1 MEKQRKV
8 TLKIILKNKKSK
20 LVALLSLC
28 LAVLGGVCG
37 FYINWILGILII
49 SVILI
54 GLFYIYLLLGRIN
67 LESQNFIDNATFKI
81 KQTEQE
87 ALLKMPLGILMLN
100 DKDKVFWINPYLQDF
115 FGNIDVLGK
124 KVSDFDNELAQLIT
138 DNKEKETTTIM
149 WHKQKFSFLYQKEL
163 NVIYLMNIDK
173 YAHIEE
179 KYKQEQLLFG
189 HISIDN
195 YDDIVQG
202 MSDSNVLMIRNFV
215 TRSLS
220 DWADTFNLYLD
231 K

>member
-124 KVSDFDNELAQLIT
+124 KFLIL
-138 DNKEKETTTIM
+138 IM
-149 WHKQKFSFLYQKEL
+149 S
-163 NVIYLMNIDK
+163 
-173 YAHIEE
+173 
-179 KYKQEQLLFG
+179 
-189 HISIDN
+189 
-195 YDDIVQG
+195 
-202 MSDSNVLMIRNFV
+202 
-215 TRSLS
+215 
-220 DWADTFNLYLD
+220 
-231 K
+231 

>member
-138 DNKEKETTTIM
+138 DNKEKETTTM
-149 WHKQKFSFLYQKEL
+149 VF
-163 NVIYLMNIDK
+163 
-173 YAHIEE
+173 
-179 KYKQEQLLFG
+179 
-189 HISIDN
+189 
-195 YDDIVQG
+195 
-202 MSDSNVLMIRNFV
+202 
-215 TRSLS
+215 
-220 DWADTFNLYLD
+220 
-231 K
+231 